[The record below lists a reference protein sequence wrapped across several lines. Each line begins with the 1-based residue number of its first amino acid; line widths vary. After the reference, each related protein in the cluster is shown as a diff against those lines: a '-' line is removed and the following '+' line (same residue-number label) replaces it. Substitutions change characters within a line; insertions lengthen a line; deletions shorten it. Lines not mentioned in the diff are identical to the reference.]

1 MPVVWEG
8 DDGSLQGRKNNGDDT
23 ECERHALEQKI
34 HSTTTHL
41 KFKRE
46 RRERERER
54 REGERERR
62 DERREREMLKIQDHV
77 PRTKPARTPLRWT
90 CLRRGQMSIE
100 GTRALFHIVS
110 AGTSLYTTAIPPAHS
125 IKWDDRQN

>member
-46 RRERERER
+46 KRERDEREREREET
-54 REGERERR
+54 REERERC
-62 DERREREMLKIQDHV
+62 LKSK
-77 PRTKPARTPLRWT
+77 TMFPAPNPPGHLCGGLVCGAVKCPLKVLARFFISF
-90 CLRRGQMSIE
+90 QPE
-100 GTRALFHIVS
+100 HHHTRQPYHLHI
-110 AGTSLYTTAIPPAHS
+110 
-125 IKWDDRQN
+125 R